1 MQFPSLQKL
10 ATTAFSVIKRF
21 PFEILSALSGT
32 IAAIFVVELEA
43 ANRESQNVFIR
54 LIMAAELA
62 LLLSFAATLFS
73 EAKNLN
79 ASKKLMLRLAGIFL
93 AVLLFFLIRPEER
106 QSDYVRFF
114 LLALAFHLLVAF
126 AAFTGKNRVHAF
138 WQFNKTLFLRILTSA
153 LYSAVLFLGISA
165 AIGAMNFL
173 FGFKFEWDTFLIL
186 WIWIVGMF
194 NTVFFLAGV
203 PENFTALE
211 QDNSYPKGLKLF
223 TQYVLIPLASIY
235 VLILLAYEIKILL
248 QWNLPKGL
256 VSDLILSYAVFG
268 ILSLLLVYPIR
279 NLSENRWLKTYS
291 RYFYFLLIPLL
302 LLLFVAVGTRVS
314 NYGVTEKRYFL
325 IALALW
331 LLFITVYFLISKK
344 QNIKLI
350 PVSLCVVTLLS
361 IYGPQSA
368 FAVAERS
375 QRQILVGLFK
385 KYHAFSNGKIL
396 RMPQNIS
403 PKDGNRAA
411 ATLQYLINNHD
422 FASVQPFVDKTL
434 VLVSDSLGKQTDSDT
449 HFKINNYQLKQ
460 KKLDWAKAELGLTR
474 FSGYGYENENTAV
487 ENGSFKTYYIFPENE
502 QLTVLKGY
510 DYMVNAN
517 SSKDSLKFNL
527 GSDHFIAIQNF
538 QTHQYL
544 LKINQSEFD
553 FDVAP
558 TLKHLLEPKFNL
570 SQYLESGKMSQAEHY
585 NVPSSDLS
593 IVKTAGGFIV
603 KFQISNLSYSKNGN
617 EEPKIQNVQ
626 GDYLIRKLIN
636 Y

>member
-10 ATTAFSVIKRF
+10 AGTAFNVAKRF
-21 PFEILSALSGT
+21 PFEILSALAGT
-32 IAAIFVVELEA
+32 IAAVFVVELEST
-43 ANRESQNVFIR
+43 NRELENVFIR
-54 LIMAAELA
+54 LIMAAEMA
-62 LLLSFAATLFS
+62 LLLSFAATLFA
-73 EAKNLN
+73 EDKKLN
-79 ASKKLMLRLAGIFL
+79 TSKKLMLRLAGVFL

-106 QSDYVRFF
+106 QSDYVRFL

-211 QDNSYPKGLKLF
+211 LDNSYPKNLKLF

-248 QWNLPKGL
+248 QWSLPKGL
-256 VSDLILSYAVFG
+256 VSNLILSYAVFG

-279 NLSENRWLKTYS
+279 NLDENKWLKTYS

-314 NYGVTEKRYFL
+314 NYGVTERRYFL
-325 IALALW
+325 IVLALW
-331 LLFITVYFLISKK
+331 LLFITVYFLLSKK

-350 PVSLCVVTLLS
+350 PISLCVVTLLA

-368 FAVAERS
+368 FAVAKQS
-375 QRQILVGLFK
+375 QRLILVRVFQ
-385 KYHAFSNGKIL
+385 KYHAVFNGKISRL
-396 RMPQNIS
+396 PAHVSI
-403 PKDGNRAA
+403 KDGNRAA
-411 ATLQYLINNHD
+411 AALTYLINNHD
-422 FASVQPFVDKTL
+422 FSSIQPLVDKNL
-434 VLVSDSLGKQTDSDT
+434 QLVSDSLGKQKDSST
-449 HFKINNYQLKQ
+449 HLKINNYQLKQ
-460 KKLDWAKAELGLTR
+460 KKLDWAKSKLGLEK
-474 FSGYGYENENTAV
+474 FSGYDNEYENTAAT
-487 ENGSFKTYYIFPENE
+487 EKDAFKTYYIFPENQ

-510 DYMVNAN
+510 DYMVNA
-517 SSKDSLKFNL
+517 SSARDSLNFTI
-527 GSDHFIAIQNF
+527 GPDQITAIQNF
-538 QTHQYL
+538 QTHQHL
-544 LKINQSEFD
+544 LKINGLEFD

-558 TLKHLLEPKFNL
+558 ILKHLLEPKFNL
-570 SQYLESGKMSQAEHY
+570 SQYLESGTLSQAKHY
-585 NVPSSDLS
+585 NVPPSDLS
-593 IVKTAGGFIV
+593 IVKTIGGFTV
-603 KFQISNLSYSKNGN
+603 KLQISNLSYIKSGNG
-617 EEPKIQNVQ
+617 EPKIQTLQ
-626 GDYLIRKLIN
+626 GDYLIKKN
-636 Y
+636 N